1 MAAETPEQVLN
12 ARLRLVDW
20 RFLLPSPRPRRA
32 LCRAAGPLADAVA
45 SIADQVVSDGSG
57 RRDCDLVVASEPDAA
72 TLIELGQA
80 LAPGGTCYTEWHPR
94 IGGTS
99 SIERALREAGFEDIA
114 CYRPWPASGTTPVFW
129 VPVGA
134 QGASAYVRARQ
145 RLRGGRVRRLLAESR
160 RRVRDLLR
168 GRLGTPI
175 CVLARRA
182 GTPASG
188 ELAPSAW
195 LRDGW
200 PRWGLGA
207 TPERL
212 STLLVT
218 GGPRSVSKVVLL
230 AFAEPSP
237 VPLVAVKAP
246 RVNEAADGVRREGD
260 ALASLAARRLD
271 GVPGVPRLL
280 VRRQAG
286 GVPLVGESAIVGRP
300 LEALLTRRSLGP
312 WSRKVTDWLAALAP
326 REPPRPPSHWRE
338 AIVEPV
344 LAQFVDVFGGV
355 VDRGLLREGAAIVG
369 ALGALTAV
377 PEQRDFGPWNVL
389 VTPAGDIAV
398 LDWESADVDGL
409 PALDLL
415 YYLAYAAFNVDRAS
429 DRERRV
435 ASFRRSLD
443 ATTPTGAIRRDC
455 LAQYWGS
462 VGLDPAQLG
471 PLRALVWLIHA
482 RSDARHAAAD
492 AGGTPPAE
500 LLSRSLFLAL
510 WEQEVRHI
518 AGG

>member
-1 MAAETPEQVLN
+1 MAAETPEQGLN
-12 ARLRLVDW
+12 ARLRRVDW

-32 LCRAAGPLADAVA
+32 LCRAAAPLADAVA
-45 SIADQVVSDGSG
+45 SIADQVVTHGSG
-57 RRDCDLVVASEPDAA
+57 SDCDLVVGTDPDAA
-72 TLIELGQA
+72 TLAELHDA

-94 IGGTS
+94 IGGAPKV
-99 SIERALREAGFEDIA
+99 ERVLRAAGFEDIA
-114 CYRPWPASGTTPVFW
+114 CYRPWPAAGASPVFW
-129 VPVGA
+129 IPVGA
-134 QGASAYVRARQ
+134 RGASAYVRSRQ
-145 RLRGGRVRRLLAESR
+145 RLRGGRVRRLLTESR
-160 RRVRDLLR
+160 RHARDLLL
-168 GRLGTPI
+168 GRLGGPI
-175 CVLARRA
+175 CALARRA

-200 PRWGLGA
+200 PHWGLGDA
-207 TPERL
+207 PGRL

-218 GGPRSVSKVVLL
+218 GGPRSVSKVVVL

-246 RVNEAADGVRREGD
+246 RVNEASAGVRREGD
-260 ALASLAARRLD
+260 ALASLAARRLG

-280 VRRQAG
+280 VRRQVG

-312 WSRKVTDWLAALAP
+312 WSWKVADWLAALASG
-326 REPPRPPSHWRE
+326 EPPRSSSHWRE

-344 LAQFVDVFGGV
+344 LARFVDVFGGL
-355 VDRGLLREGAAIVG
+355 VDQGLLREGEAILG
-369 ALGALTAV
+369 GLGALQAV

-389 VTPAGDIAV
+389 VTPAGEIAV

-409 PALDLL
+409 PGLDLL
-415 YYLAYAAFNVDRAS
+415 YYLAYAAFNVDGAS

-435 ASFRRSLD
+435 ASYRRSLD
-443 ATTPTGAIRRDC
+443 AATPTGAIRRDC
-455 LAQYWGS
+455 LARYCGS
-462 VGLDPAQLG
+462 LGLDPAQLG

-482 RSDARHAAAD
+482 QSDARHAAAD
-492 AGGTPPAE
+492 VGGVPPAE

-510 WEQEVRHI
+510 WEEEVRHI

>member
-1 MAAETPEQVLN
+1 MAAETPEQGLN
-12 ARLRLVDW
+12 ARLRRVDW

-32 LCRAAGPLADAVA
+32 LCRAAGVLADAVA
-45 SIADQVVSDGSG
+45 SIADEVVTDGSG
-57 RRDCDLVVASEPDAA
+57 RDCDLVVAADPDAG
-72 TLIELGQA
+72 TLAELREA
-80 LAPGGTCYTEWHPR
+80 LAPGGTCYTEWLPR
-94 IGGTS
+94 IGGVGQV
-99 SIERALREAGFEDIA
+99 ERALRAAGFEDVV
-114 CYRPWPASGTTPVFW
+114 CYRPWPASGAPPVFW
-129 VPVGA
+129 IPVGA
-134 QGASAYVRARQ
+134 PGASAYVRSRR
-145 RLRGGRVRRLLAESR
+145 RLRGGRVRRLLAEAR
-160 RRVRDLLR
+160 RRARDLLR

-175 CVLARRA
+175 CALARRP

-200 PRWGLGA
+200 PHWGLGA
-207 TPERL
+207 APGRL

-237 VPLVAVKAP
+237 IPMVAVKAP
-246 RVNEAADGVRREGD
+246 RVDEASAGVRREAD
-260 ALASLAARRLD
+260 ALAGLATRRPA

-286 GVPLVGESAIVGRP
+286 GVPLVGETAIVGRP
-300 LEALLTRRSLGP
+300 LDALLTRRSLGP
-312 WSRKVTDWLAALAP
+312 WSRKVADWLAALAP
-326 REPPRPPSHWRE
+326 GEPPRPPSHWRE

-344 LAQFVDVFGGV
+344 LARFVDVFGGV
-355 VDRGLLREGAAIVG
+355 VDRGLLREGEAIVQG
-369 ALGALTAV
+369 LGALPAV

-389 VTPAGDIAV
+389 VTPAGEIAV

-409 PALDLL
+409 PGLDLL
-415 YYLAYAAFNVDRAS
+415 YYLAYAAFSVDRAS

-443 ATTPTGAIRRDC
+443 AATPTGAIRRDC
-455 LAQYWGS
+455 LARYFDAL
-462 VGLDPAQLG
+462 GLAPAQLG

-482 RSDARHAAAD
+482 QSDARHAAAD
-492 AGGTPPAE
+492 AGGAPPAE

-510 WEQEVRHI
+510 WEEEVRHI
-518 AGG
+518 AGR